1 MRIYQRGN
9 SETSLKWRECKI
21 GLMDVLVAIS
31 QDDRMTN
38 ASWLLNKE
46 IRTKD
51 QLESY
56 CSLWHEVKQFSQ
68 NEILYMPRNLSL
80 SCLEL
85 HNLLNVEI
93 EKVAR
98 ITVKIS
104 WWMWL
109 HVASCNGFS
118 EGEEEECNIC
128 LNTLVSQQW
137 QEKKYF

>member
-1 MRIYQRGN
+1 MRMYQWGN
-9 SETSLKWRECKI
+9 PETSLKWRECKI

-31 QDDRMTN
+31 QDDGMTN
-38 ASWLLNKE
+38 ASWLLNE
-46 IRTKD
+46 EVRNED

-56 CSLWHEVKQFSQ
+56 YSLWHEVKQFSQ

-85 HNLLNVEI
+85 HNFLMVEI
-93 EKVAR
+93 EKVVR
-98 ITVKIS
+98 IPVKIF

-109 HVASCNGFS
+109 HVASYNDFS
-118 EGEEEECNIC
+118 KEEEEECNIC